1 VFRLIAV
8 ALALVL
14 WFALACAVVPR
25 IVPPL
30 VDVWERFDFGPP
42 AAADSSGRNHG
53 RGFAS
58 PWRRR

>member
-14 WFALACAVVPR
+14 WFAVACVLVPR

-30 VDVWERFDFGPP
+30 VDVWERLDFRPLALDERIGGTNE
-42 AAADSSGRNHG
+42 S
-53 RGFAS
+53 
-58 PWRRR
+58 